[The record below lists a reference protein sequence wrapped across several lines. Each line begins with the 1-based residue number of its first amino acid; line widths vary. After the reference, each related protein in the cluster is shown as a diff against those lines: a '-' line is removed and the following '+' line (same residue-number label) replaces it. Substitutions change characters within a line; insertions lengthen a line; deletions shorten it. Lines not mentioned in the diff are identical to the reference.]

1 VVIAHHRDHGGFG
14 VPTISVPWTTG
25 LRRLTI
31 SALAA
36 AALSGAAQA
45 KVLDFSGVG
54 FVQPT
59 AAPDAFGN
67 LPLAVLPQ
75 SSAYD
80 FGEGMFGGYYDLT
93 SNFVFNLVSGT
104 GSGNFT
110 FTKGADSFS
119 GTIATSATATGFLI
133 DYSVVS
139 GMGLFAGLSGN
150 GTGVVTSVD
159 PLTSPTVRYF
169 EEGSISLVPEPAT
182 WLMWLAGSALLL
194 GAARIQQQR

>member
-1 VVIAHHRDHGGFG
+1 MA
-14 VPTISVPWTTG
+14 TISVPPITG
-25 LRRLTI
+25 LRRLAT
-31 SALAA
+31 SALVA

-45 KVLDFSGVG
+45 QVLEFRGVG

-59 AAPDAFGN
+59 GAPDASGN

-80 FGEGMFGGYYDLT
+80 FGEGMFGGYYVLM
-93 SNFVFNLVSGT
+93 SNFVFNMGLGT
-104 GSGNFT
+104 GSGTFA

-119 GTIATSATATGFLI
+119 GTIETAATATGFLI
-133 DYSVVS
+133 DYTVDS
-139 GMGLFAGLSGN
+139 GLGLFAGLSGN
-150 GTGVVTSVD
+150 GSGVVTALD

-169 EEGSISLVPEPAT
+169 ENGSITLVPEPAT

-194 GAARIQQQR
+194 GAARIQRQR